1 MNSAANFTHKAQE
14 AILFAQDLA
23 REKGQQ
29 QIDALHL
36 LVSLLS
42 QEKSLVLNL
51 LERLGVDVE
60 VLKRK
65 ASAAL
70 TKLPVV
76 SSPQAFG
83 QFYLTQDMAKVLDV
97 AREEANK
104 MGDEFISVE
113 HLFLAL
119 MSTNTKA
126 REILEKAEFTR
137 AEGGFPAAAEGN
149 IDYENVLKEL
159 AKIRG
164 GQRITDPEPES
175 KYQVIE
181 KYTDHHGQAGEN
193 GSGDRPG

>member
-14 AILFAQDLA
+14 AILYAQDLA

-42 QEKSLVLNL
+42 QEKSLVLNI
-51 LERLGVDVE
+51 LERLGVDAE
-60 VLKRK
+60 NMKRR
-65 ASAAL
+65 AISGL
-70 TKLPVV
+70 TKLPVIAA
-76 SSPQAFG
+76 PQAFG
-83 QFYLTQDMAKVLDV
+83 QFYLTQDMAKVLEK

-119 MSTNTKA
+119 LDSQTKA
-126 REILEKAEFTR
+126 KEILDTAEFIR
-137 AEGGFPAAAEGN
+137 AEGGFATPEIGVL
-149 IDYENVLKEL
+149 DYETVLKEL
-159 AKIRG
+159 VKIRG

-175 KYQVIE
+175 
-181 KYTDHHGQAGEN
+181 
-193 GSGDRPG
+193 